1 MTSLLCDIS
10 IWSLREDDRGL
21 LVRDTDFS
29 CFKYYDKNQQKNQA
43 ERPYAQVG
51 SLIIKLF
58 AIIQTLIRIGS
69 SNFIDVTIKLFY

>member
-29 CFKYYDKNQQKNQA
+29 CFKYYDKSQQKSQT
-43 ERPYAQVG
+43 ERPYAQVCQ
-51 SLIIKLF
+51 LKKYIYVVLKFVL
-58 AIIQTLIRIGS
+58 
-69 SNFIDVTIKLFY
+69 N

>member
-29 CFKYYDKNQQKNQA
+29 CFKYYDKNQQKGQA

-51 SLIIKLF
+51 SLIIKSF
-58 AIIQTLIRIGS
+58 AIIQTLIRIES

>member
-29 CFKYYDKNQQKNQA
+29 CFKYYDKNQLKTQA
-43 ERPYAQVG
+43 ERPYAQVR
-51 SLIIKLF
+51 SLIIL
-58 AIIQTLIRIGS
+58 
-69 SNFIDVTIKLFY
+69 

>member
-29 CFKYYDKNQQKNQA
+29 CFKYYDKNQQKSQA

-51 SLIIKLF
+51 SSFLKSFANIEKSNIKSF
-58 AIIQTLIRIGS
+58 
-69 SNFIDVTIKLFY
+69 NVIDVTIKLFY

>member
-29 CFKYYDKNQQKNQA
+29 CFKYYDKSQQKSQA
-43 ERPYAQVG
+43 ERPYAQV
-51 SLIIKLF
+51 
-58 AIIQTLIRIGS
+58 
-69 SNFIDVTIKLFY
+69 

>member
-29 CFKYYDKNQQKNQA
+29 CFKYYDKNQHKTQA

-51 SLIIKLF
+51 GSNHFTVISLFKEMRQIYY
-58 AIIQTLIRIGS
+58 T
-69 SNFIDVTIKLFY
+69 